1 MENKDK
7 RKLGKCT
14 CHNCGIEFEKTLS
27 ELNRNEK
34 LGRRNFCSLNCVGHS
49 NTEKLMKYQS
59 DYDISKHS
67 NNLRDEFTGLRE
79 FIRRAKKRNIDCDID
94 LVFLKELWDKQNIC
108 IYTGVQLVLPKNR
121 GANSLLN
128 TASLDRIDSNL
139 GYLKNNVQFI
149 SITANYAKN
158 KLTHEEM
165 INFCDLITNNRKPS
179 PMEVRVY

>member
-1 MENKDK
+1 MKKIEK
-7 RKLGKCT
+7 RRMGSCT
-14 CHNCGIEFEKTLS
+14 CSNCGVEFEKPLS

-34 LGRRNFCSLNCVGHS
+34 LGRKNFCSLNCVGHFS
-49 NTEKLMKYQS
+49 TERLLNIKS

-67 NNLRDEFTGLRE
+67 NNCRDEFTGLRE

-121 GANSLLN
+121 GKNNLLN

-149 SITANYAKN
+149 SIAANYAKN
-158 KLTHEEM
+158 KLTHEDM
-165 INFCDLITNNRKPS
+165 INFCDLIINNRKPL
-179 PMEVRVY
+179 PMEIRV